1 MAFAKPRGVS
11 KTLYGQRRLHI
22 GETMGGGGGGGGGT
36 LGTGASSKAQTRF
49 DIRVRINKLFGTKG
63 HQTKADN
70 QTKGQQSIANKVY
83 DPYNYPASGGKFPAK
98 MNPKRMSFKEEMFKI
113 HMKPRK
119 PWF

>member
-11 KTLYGQRRLHI
+11 KTLYGQRRLRI
-22 GETMGGGGGGGGGT
+22 GETMGGGGG
-36 LGTGASSKAQTRF
+36 A
-49 DIRVRINKLFGTKG
+49 RIKKLFGTKG
-63 HQTKADN
+63 SQTKADN